1 MILPSTFKSEIDS
14 NTFSLIF
21 RVIIKL
27 HPSVNLG
34 SWATESNYIYISDKN
49 LTFDGNKYK
58 PLLLLDITLLST
70 IAL

>member
-1 MILPSTFKSEIDS
+1 MILPAIFQSDINS
-14 NTFSLIF
+14 NIFSLTF

-27 HPSVNLG
+27 PPSVNLG

-58 PLLLLDITLLST
+58 PLL
-70 IAL
+70 